1 MDSRKRSRSDE
12 NQPFAS
18 TPCSV
23 RHGDRKPA
31 WQRLM
36 LALVL
41 AVLAGCASL
50 PTDYPRSSSTAMQ
63 DHESTPI
70 GRRVAE
76 IAAQHPGNSAFQIIR
91 YGRPA
96 FTARVALADAAQ
108 RTLDVQY
115 FLWETDATGRNL
127 VDHLVRAADRSVRV
141 RILIDDF
148 NLKDLDATVAAL
160 DAHPNI
166 EVRLFNPFALRGSHL
181 IGFLTDFERVNHRMH
196 NKLMV
201 MDNAMAIV
209 GGRNMSDPYFEVH
222 PEFNFRDLDIAAAGP
237 VVRELSS
244 VFDRFWNGP
253 WSVPIAALVDRPYTE
268 ADLREALKRLREN
281 IAREP
286 YPHPLSEDVAK
297 LRAQLNDI
305 VVGGI
310 WARGQVVW
318 DDPASIND
326 PSLRTMRRLLVNRLE
341 RLERE
346 LLVESAYFIP
356 LEPGVE
362 FLKGLVSRGVRIRVL
377 TNSLASNDVLAAFAG
392 YSKVRDR
399 LIASGVE
406 LYEVRPQPGPFPQEI
421 VSSGS
426 RAGLHTKAM
435 VFDRKDVF
443 VGSFNL
449 DPRSSL
455 INTEAGLYVESPE
468 LAAMVAQFMDEGVA
482 PDRSYRVQLDE
493 RGNMYWVTEDGGKPL
508 RYDVDPLSTFWQ
520 RWNAGFI
527 RLLPVE
533 NQL

>member
-1 MDSRKRSRSDE
+1 
-12 NQPFAS
+12 
-18 TPCSV
+18 
-23 RHGDRKPA
+23 
-31 WQRLM
+31 M

-50 PTDYPRSSSTAMQ
+50 PPDYPRSPSTAMQ

-70 GRRVAE
+70 GRRIAE

-91 YGRPA
+91 HGRPA
-96 FTARVALADAAQ
+96 FTARIALADLAQ
-108 RTLDVQY
+108 KTLDVQY

-127 VDHLVRAADRSVRV
+127 VDRLIRAADRSVRV

-148 NLKDLDATVAAL
+148 NLRDLDATIAAL

-166 EVRLFNPFALRGSHL
+166 EVRLFNPFAHRGSHL
-181 IGFLTDFERVNHRMH
+181 LGFLTDFQRVNHRMH

-237 VVRELSS
+237 VVRDLSS
-244 VFDRFWNGP
+244 VFDRFWNGS
-253 WSVPIAALVDRPYTE
+253 WSVPIAALADRPYTE
-268 ADLREALKRLREN
+268 ADLQAALETLREN
-281 IAREP
+281 IARAP
-286 YPHPLSEDVAK
+286 YPYPLNEDVAK
-297 LRAQLNDI
+297 LRSRLDDI
-305 VVGGI
+305 IVGGI
-310 WARGQVVW
+310 WARGWVVW

-326 PSLRTMRRLLVNRLE
+326 PSLRTMRRLLVNRLD
-341 RLERE
+341 RLDKE

-356 LEPGVE
+356 LGPGVE
-362 FLKGLVSRGVRIRVL
+362 LLKGLVSRGVRVRVL

-399 LIASGVE
+399 LLAFGVE
-406 LYEVRPQPGPFPQEI
+406 LYEVRPQPGPFPQDFL
-421 VSSGS
+421 SSGS

-468 LAAMVAQFMDEGVA
+468 LAATVVQFMDEGVQ
-482 PDRSYRVQLDE
+482 PDRSYRVLLDE
-493 RGNMYWVTEDGGKPL
+493 HGSLYWVTEDAGKPL
-508 RYDVDPLSTFWQ
+508 RYDADPLSTFWQ
-520 RWNAGFI
+520 RWNAAFI
-527 RLLPVE
+527 RLLPLE

>member
-1 MDSRKRSRSDE
+1 
-12 NQPFAS
+12 
-18 TPCSV
+18 
-23 RHGDRKPA
+23 
-31 WQRLM
+31 
-36 LALVL
+36 
-41 AVLAGCASL
+41 
-50 PTDYPRSSSTAMQ
+50 
-63 DHESTPI
+63 
-70 GRRVAE
+70 
-76 IAAQHPGNSAFQIIR
+76 
-91 YGRPA
+91 
-96 FTARVALADAAQ
+96 
-108 RTLDVQY
+108 
-115 FLWETDATGRNL
+115 
-127 VDHLVRAADRSVRV
+127 
-141 RILIDDF
+141 
-148 NLKDLDATVAAL
+148 
-160 DAHPNI
+160 
-166 EVRLFNPFALRGSHL
+166 
-181 IGFLTDFERVNHRMH
+181 
-196 NKLMV
+196 MV

-268 ADLREALKRLREN
+268 ADLQGALKRLREN

-297 LRAQLNDI
+297 LRSQLNDI

-326 PSLRTMRRLLVNRLE
+326 PSLRTMRGLLENRLE
-341 RLERE
+341 RLEKE
-346 LLVESAYFIP
+346 LLIESAYFIP
-356 LEPGVE
+356 LETGVE
-362 FLKGLVSRGVRIRVL
+362 ILKRLVSRGVRIRVL

-392 YSKVRDR
+392 YSKVRER
-399 LIASGVE
+399 LLEAGVE

-421 VSSGS
+421 VSAGS

-468 LAAMVAQFMDEGVA
+468 LAALVAQYMDEGVK
-482 PDRSYRVQLDE
+482 PDRSYHVLLDE
-493 RGNMYWVTEDGGKPL
+493 RGKMYWVTEDGGKPL

-520 RWNAGFI
+520 RWNAGLI

-533 NQL
+533 GQL